1 MNCYIIGHPLAKP
14 RSVTLWKKYFKSKN
28 LRIKMGPL
36 DIAPQNFNSLIQSL
50 KKDKY
55 FLASAITMPFKK
67 KILRFTEF
75 GDLLTKKAKASNL
88 IIKKNNR
95 LFAYNTDVQGALKSI
110 GNRNYNKIMIY
121 GLGGAGLAIFNVLYD
136 SFKKTHFFLITSKN
150 KNNFHNK
157 RIKLTK
163 NIELNDFK
171 DIDLFINCSP
181 LGSNLKKNYVKKTP
195 LDKKLLQF
203 AKKKLFIFDIVY
215 KPKVTIL
222 NRLCKTLK
230 INYQN
235 GLQMNTIQ
243 AEEAISKVI
252 KNYEKPVSKQ

>member
-1 MNCYIIGHPLAKP
+1 MATSNIPEALTFDDVLLLPAE
-14 RSVTLWKKYFKSKN
+14 
-28 LRIKMGPL
+28 
-36 DIAPQNFNSLIQSL
+36 
-50 KKDKY
+50 
-55 FLASAITMPFKK
+55 SAVMPSEVSIT
-67 KILRFTEF
+67 T
-75 GDLLTKKAKASNL
+75 
-88 IIKKNNR
+88 
-95 LFAYNTDVQGALKSI
+95 
-110 GNRNYNKIMIY
+110 
-121 GLGGAGLAIFNVLYD
+121 
-136 SFKKTHFFLITSKN
+136 
-150 KNNFHNK
+150 
-157 RIKLTK
+157 KLTK